1 MLYDHLTFHV
11 FISYLPNYVENSLA
25 VEVLSH
31 FFIVLPALALVLA
44 HGKFFL
50 ESTFKA
56 LALITSSLH
65 AKVREKRVRNSEKR
79 KVRWWGKT
87 KSRML
92 FLCTW
97 KKVFKYV
104 VHRLIDLIPV
114 YLTPRKRTSHI
125 NMWSYLFQ
133 IFFIFTNRSK
143 TL

>member
-11 FISYLPNYVENSLA
+11 FISYLPNYAENSLA

-44 HGKFFL
+44 RGKFFL

-79 KVRWWGKT
+79 KVR
-87 KSRML
+87 
-92 FLCTW
+92 
-97 KKVFKYV
+97 
-104 VHRLIDLIPV
+104 
-114 YLTPRKRTSHI
+114 
-125 NMWSYLFQ
+125 
-133 IFFIFTNRSK
+133 
-143 TL
+143 